1 MLKPQQIFRS
11 DHDNVCTVEINKI
24 ALGSNDDKRWQ
35 TFNRVTSYPHGTNA
49 FKVCES
55 EVMIVRYF
63 FLKNYADCPFYYEVI
78 SIRNKRIQSMRKR
91 DVK

>member
-11 DHDNVCTVEINKI
+11 DHYNVCTVEINKI